1 MTITPATY
9 DFVVYR
15 NGDVRQNVVIKVD
28 GVELDLTGWSAHMEV
43 RPALTDAATPIININ
58 STTPTINGSAISFPD
73 AVNGVLQ
80 IFIDNLDMTAA
91 FALSKSRSGEH
102 AYVYDLLLTA
112 PGPGDVDPYLA
123 GTFTVRNGV
132 TR

>member
-15 NGDVRQNVVIKVD
+15 NGDVRQDVTINVDAVA
-28 GVELDLTGWSAHMEV
+28 LDLTGYVARLEV
-43 RPALTDAATPIININ
+43 RPSLTDATVAAIIDIN
-58 STTPTINGSAISFPD
+58 STTPTANGSTVSFPD

-80 IFIDNLDMTAA
+80 IFIDDQDMFA
-91 FALSKSRSGEH
+91 FALSKAKSGAH
-102 AYVYDLLLTA
+102 AYVYDLILTA
-112 PGPGDVDPYLA
+112 PGGDVDPYLA
-123 GTFTVRNGV
+123 GSFTVHNGV